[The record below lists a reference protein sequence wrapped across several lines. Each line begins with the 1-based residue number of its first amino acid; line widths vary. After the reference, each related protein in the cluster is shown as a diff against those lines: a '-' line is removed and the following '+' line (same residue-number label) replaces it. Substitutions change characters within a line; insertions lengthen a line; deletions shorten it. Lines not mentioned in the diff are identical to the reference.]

1 MSDDKQKQIDGLYA
15 KYQKT
20 LELLDDA
27 LNQLAEKPKEVE
39 VEKIVEVEADID
51 LATPDAIAEL
61 ERKVEQKVAA
71 NAESQE

>member
-1 MSDDKQKQIDGLYA
+1 MSDDKQKQIDELYA

-20 LELLDDA
+20 LELLDNA
-27 LNQLAEKPKEVE
+27 LDQLAQKPKEVE

-61 ERKVEQKVAA
+61 ERKVEQKMAA
-71 NAESQE
+71 NAEQE

>member
-1 MSDDKQKQIDGLYA
+1 MSDDKQKQIDELYA

-27 LNQLAEKPKEVE
+27 LDQLAQKPKEVE

-51 LATPDAIAEL
+51 LDTPDAIAEL
-61 ERKVEQKVAA
+61 ERKVQQKVAA
-71 NAESQE
+71 NAEREE